1 MSNNTLVRGA
11 AVAGIVVATLAAGG
25 GVAFAAAGDATACTN
40 GAANYP
46 DCTPTAPPTNTGTNS
61 GGGPSTYV
69 PPTGGVTTVVAGGAG
84 TGTTEAS
91 GAATSLPFTGFE
103 AGAAAAIGL
112 AALGAGSVFIVASRR
127 RRSNGDSAAA

>member
-11 AVAGIVVATLAAGG
+11 AVAGLVVCTLAAGG
-25 GVAFAAAGDATACTN
+25 GVAFAASGDATACTV

-46 DCTPTAPPTNTGTNS
+46 DCTPTTPPSHTGTNN

-69 PPTGGVTTVVAGGAG
+69 PPAGGVTTVVAGG
-84 TGTTEAS
+84 TGTTESS

-112 AALGAGSVFIVASRR
+112 AALGAGSIFIVASRR